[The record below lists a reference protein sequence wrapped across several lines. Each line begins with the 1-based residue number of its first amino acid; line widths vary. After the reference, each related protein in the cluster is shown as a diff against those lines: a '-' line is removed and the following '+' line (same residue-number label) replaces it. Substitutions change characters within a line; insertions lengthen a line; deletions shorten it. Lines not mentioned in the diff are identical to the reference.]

1 MWHKPCRTFH
11 PWCVCIKT
19 RCLYSCDVAPCH
31 LASTQIVGTSDT
43 ESLNSLYSF
52 VGGLFHGQYQLP
64 SLGIR
69 TAKQWLS
76 TPGSEELD
84 VVVVQYSVE
93 LFVIY
98 DKAGSR
104 RLLVLLFFCHGNRGR
119 EIDVTW
125 PVDGWRIRY
134 ADPLSLSRRD
144 VLILW
149 MDL

>member
-31 LASTQIVGTSDT
+31 LASTQIVGTSDK

-52 VGGLFHGQYQLP
+52 VGGLFHGQYQHP

-84 VVVVQYSVE
+84 VVVVQYSVD

-104 RLLVLLFFCHGNRGR
+104 RLLVLLFFAMEIEDVKLMSLDQWMADASGTPTLCPCHG
-119 EIDVTW
+119 E
-125 PVDGWRIRY
+125 
-134 ADPLSLSRRD
+134 
-144 VLILW
+144 
-149 MDL
+149 MC